1 LQEAGYDNKAD
12 IWSLGI
18 TTIELAQGK
27 TPFEGQKPLKVCVCM
42 CVRERGCLCVCVHGA
57 GAGQDAVQGAETPQ
71 GVCVYVC
78 VCVCVCARARVEQ
91 AQSKMPFAVQ
101 KPLKVEKGHQKTQK
115 NKNKLHVVI

>member
-1 LQEAGYDNKAD
+1 MFV
-12 IWSLGI
+12 SM
-18 TTIELAQGK
+18 ELAQGK
-27 TPFEGQKPLKVCVCM
+27 TPFKGQKPLKVCVCM
-42 CVRERGCLCVCVHGA
+42 F
-57 GAGQDAVQGAETPQ
+57 
-71 GVCVYVC
+71 